1 MLEAAAQAYVFF
13 LAGFETSSTTVTF
26 CLYELAKNQDIQ
38 NKLRE
43 EIRTMIEKNGDLTYS
58 VLNDMNYLHKVI
70 SGSYILIIILT
81 IFYI

>member
-43 EIRTMIEKNGDLTYS
+43 EIQTMIEKNGDLTYS